1 MAQAITRLMLVV
13 KLNEKLATYSNSTFF
28 HSFGK
33 TYKNETDMRCVYPGV
48 LVTLGIRLIA
58 AICHA
63 YEYENRNPVSTFTC
77 FGMIVT
83 CSLV

>member
-1 MAQAITRLMLVV
+1 MLLV
-13 KLNEKLATYSNSTFF
+13 KYFFLNEKVATYTNSTFF
-28 HSFGK
+28 HSFNK
-33 TYKNETDMRCVYPGV
+33 TYKNEVNMQCIYPAV
-48 LVTLGIRLIA
+48 LVTLVIRLIV

-63 YEYENRNPVSTFTC
+63 YDYENQDPVSTFTC

>member
-1 MAQAITRLMLVV
+1 MLVV

-33 TYKNETDMRCVYPGV
+33 TYKNETDMRCVYPAV

-58 AICHA
+58 AICHTY
-63 YEYENRNPVSTFTC
+63 YESQNFVSTFTC
-77 FGMIVT
+77 FGMIVAG
-83 CSLV
+83 SLV